1 MIIERDPRVGSQVY
15 VVATPGELTMP
26 TRLVVTLNGAIVCT
40 AEYVTTHGKSGTA
53 LTYRAAICVG
63 GSKARPREWW
73 ASTQFREQQRVA
85 YALLQHFSLQAK
97 SVWRE
102 QLDYVAFAAAVN
114 ANMRGPR
121 RQHRPLQAI
130 GLVTESQILTL
141 EPRPESMFCLTSLL
155 EKFVEVDATASA
167 LGVCGA

>member
-1 MIIERDPRVGSQVY
+1 MLAQS
-15 VVATPGELTMP
+15 
-26 TRLVVTLNGAIVCT
+26 VCFN
-40 AEYVTTHGKSGTA
+40 SG
-53 LTYRAAICVG
+53 
-63 GSKARPREWW
+63 ARPPISSAIDDTHTHDSS
-73 ASTQFREQQRVA
+73 ASDLGRVSVVEMA
-85 YALLQHFSLQAK
+85 VSRLPAAGKTVSAGVPEGAK
-97 SVWRE
+97 SCIYSREEQRDGPRRVWRE